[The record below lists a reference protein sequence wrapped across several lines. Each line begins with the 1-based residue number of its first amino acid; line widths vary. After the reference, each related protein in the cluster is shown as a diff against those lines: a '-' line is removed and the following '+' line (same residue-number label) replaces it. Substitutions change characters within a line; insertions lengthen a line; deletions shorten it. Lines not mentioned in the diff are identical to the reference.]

1 MDLTVPRGNG
11 AVTSVTV
18 CIRWQLQKEKRKW
31 GLRVGA
37 ALREFNINAF
47 VLVCIFCDDV
57 FSNVST

>member
-1 MDLTVPRGNG
+1 M
-11 AVTSVTV
+11 SVTV